1 MLCITPSSVVR
12 ITRYPIRGPRSPRKG
27 VTLTEVLIAMFVMAL
42 GLMGIM
48 ALFPLGAAQT
58 ANAVKDERS
67 LQTAQVVE
75 GHARILWRS
84 VYSSST
90 MNNDYAGPFQTEPA
104 LRAFNNPDAQY
115 ANPAAQFTPAQE
127 VISSNSGEPSF
138 PIYFD
143 PIGWSYQPG
152 ASAYWVGGIG
162 PAPGQNAGG
171 ILPRRTI
178 APILGLANSKAAQ
191 TAATIRMFALM
202 DDFTTFNAQGS
213 ANPVN
218 RGGRY
223 SAAYLIQRAFNNS
236 NTQANLTVVVYQ
248 NRPVADTFSA
258 ETVLAVN
265 QSVVPGSTAV
275 AFPKAGIPSLRK
287 GTWLLL
293 AGRIDLPNPPNANP
307 THPSYAYA
315 NFYRIISV
323 QDIGGNYQVEVSP
336 ALKDCRPP
344 QQYWNQ
350 ATYPVS
356 IIAMDN
362 VAEVFERPMLTPPQ

>member
-1 MLCITPSSVVR
+1 MRSSNASYR
-12 ITRYPIRGPRSPRKG
+12 ISDPKSEIRNPKFRRG

-58 ANAVKDERS
+58 ANAVKDERC
-67 LQTAQVVE
+67 LQTAQIVE
-75 GHARILWRS
+75 GHARILWRA
-84 VYSSST
+84 VYPLPAMT
-90 MNNDYAGPFQTEPA
+90 DFGGAFQSEPA
-104 LRAFNNPDAQY
+104 LQAFDNPDAQY
-115 ANPAAQFTPAQE
+115 ASAPTLQPNSA
-127 VISSNSGEPSF
+127 VIQPTSTEASF

-152 ASAYWVGGIG
+152 ASSYWVGGIG
-162 PAPGQNAGG
+162 PAPGQDAGG

-178 APILGLANSKAAQ
+178 AAINNLNANKAAQ
-191 TAATIRMFALM
+191 TAATIRMFGLM
-202 DDFTTFNAQGS
+202 DDFTTFSPQGT
-213 ANPVN
+213 ATPVN

-223 SAAYLIQRAFNNS
+223 SAAYLVQRAYNNL

-265 QSVVPGSTAV
+265 LQVAPGSTAV
-275 AFPKAGIPSLRK
+275 TFPKAGIPSLRK

-293 AGRIDLPNPPNANP
+293 AGRIDGMASPG
-307 THPSYAYA
+307 HPSYAYA

-323 QDIGGNYQVEVSP
+323 QDVGGNYQVEVSP

-344 QQYWNQ
+344 QLYYNA

-362 VAEVFERPMLTPPQ
+362 VAEVFERPVLTPPQ